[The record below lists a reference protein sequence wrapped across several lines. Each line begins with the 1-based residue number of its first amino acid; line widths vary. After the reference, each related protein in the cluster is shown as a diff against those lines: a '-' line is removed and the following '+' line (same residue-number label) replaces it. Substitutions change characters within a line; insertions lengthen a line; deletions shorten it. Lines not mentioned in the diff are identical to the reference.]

1 MPRNIIAGN
10 WKMNTTFSE
19 SIALAMEIREQPK
32 PDSGCEVV
40 IFPPFT
46 SLLSVRDALRGTT
59 IQIGAQNMYP
69 EESGAFTGEISPN
82 MLRGLSQY
90 VLVGHSERRTLFNE
104 SDELIRKK
112 IEACVNNDLK
122 PFLCIGENSDQKH
135 NGETSKVLKTQLE
148 SALSGLHDISNL
160 IIAYEPIWAI
170 GTGETAIPEEVDDIM
185 GNDIKTVLRSL
196 FGNGSNDTPLL
207 YGGSINPGNISNF
220 VVLNNINGALV
231 GGASLNANQFCEL
244 VRQFSKT
251 T

>member
-10 WKMNTTFSE
+10 WKMNTTFPE
-19 SIALAMEIREQPK
+19 SIALAIEIREQPK
-32 PDSGCEVV
+32 PASGCEVV

-46 SLLSVRDALRGTT
+46 SLLSVRDALRGTY
-59 IQIGAQNMYP
+59 IQTGAQNVYP
-69 EESGAFTGEISPN
+69 EESGAFTGEIAPN
-82 MLRGLSQY
+82 MLQDLCQY

-104 SDELIRKK
+104 SNELIRKK
-112 IEACVNNDLK
+112 IEACVNSDLK
-122 PFLCIGENSDQKH
+122 PFLCIGENSEQKI
-135 NGETSKVLKTQLE
+135 NGDTSTVLKTQLE
-148 SALSGLHDISNL
+148 SALSGLNDISNL
-160 IIAYEPIWAI
+160 VIAYEPVWAI

-220 VVLNNINGALV
+220 VGLDNVNGALV

-244 VRQFSKT
+244 VRQFSKST
-251 T
+251 